1 MACKNFLSCYIKV
14 HNLVQYGCGKV
25 FFSSQI
31 FFNVICEVI
40 KMDKFPL
47 TKEGFLALEQE
58 LKNLKGVERPNI
70 IAAIAEARSHGDL
83 SENAEYSAA
92 KEKQSFIEGRIQE
105 LEVVISRAQV
115 IDTAS
120 NKTDVI
126 RFGAKVLVVD
136 EDTDKES
143 KYQIVGDYEAD
154 IEKNKISVS
163 SPLAKA
169 LIGKEVGDTAEYTA
183 PGGRKSF
190 EILEIAY

>member
-1 MACKNFLSCYIKV
+1 
-14 HNLVQYGCGKV
+14 
-25 FFSSQI
+25 
-31 FFNVICEVI
+31 
-40 KMDKFPL
+40 MDKYPL

-58 LKNLKGVERPNI
+58 LKNLKTVERPNI
-70 IAAIAEARSHGDL
+70 IAAISEARAQGDL

-105 LEVVISRAQV
+105 LEVVVSRAQV
-115 IDTAS
+115 IDTSA
-120 NKTDVI
+120 NGNDII
-126 RFGAKVLVVD
+126 RFGAKVLLVD

-143 KYQIVGDYEAD
+143 QYQIVGDYEAD

-190 EILEIAY
+190 EILEISY

>member
-1 MACKNFLSCYIKV
+1 
-14 HNLVQYGCGKV
+14 
-25 FFSSQI
+25 
-31 FFNVICEVI
+31 
-40 KMDKFPL
+40 MDKFPL
-47 TKEGFLALEQE
+47 TKEGFNALEQE

-105 LEVVISRAQV
+105 LEAVISRAQV
-115 IDTAS
+115 IDTS
-120 NKTDVI
+120 LNKGDIV
-126 RFGAKVLVVD
+126 RFGAFVLVVD
-136 EDTDKES
+136 EDTDKEC

-154 IEKNKISVS
+154 IEKNKISLS

-169 LIGKEVGDTAEYTA
+169 LIGKEVGDSANYMA

-190 EILEIAY
+190 EILEIKYI

>member
-1 MACKNFLSCYIKV
+1 
-14 HNLVQYGCGKV
+14 
-25 FFSSQI
+25 
-31 FFNVICEVI
+31 
-40 KMDKFPL
+40 MDKFPL

-115 IDTAS
+115 IDTAA
-120 NKTDVI
+120 NKADVI

-136 EDTDKES
+136 EDTDKDS
-143 KYQIVGDYEAD
+143 KYHIVGDYEAD

-190 EILEIAY
+190 EILEFAY